1 MLHPYMLFVVLA
13 WGANFSMIK
22 LTLQDFAPPATA
34 LFRYLLMLPV
44 LVIACRAMSIS
55 LRVPRDL
62 LKRLL
67 FAGFIASGV
76 YMVFFLEGMKT
87 ASPAQGA
94 IALATAPIFI
104 SLFALGLKQESFR
117 WGLVIGIIVAFAG
130 VILVAL
136 GGGKAAGGSVV
147 GTAIVLAGAVVWAWS
162 VVLMKPLVEHVHP
175 FAAMTISAFGAAFA
189 LVPYGAVSLVQT
201 DWQGVTPVGWV
212 GISYLAFVAGA
223 MAFSAYYKAL
233 QDLGPAR
240 TGMIQYLIPPT
251 AAVLSWFIMGEPV
264 SLLRWIGLVIVLAG
278 VYIAMRKPQTEAMA
292 QADAEPESEPAV
304 CAANGR

>member
-1 MLHPYMLFVVLA
+1 MLNPYMLFVVLA

-22 LTLQDFAPPATA
+22 LTLEDFASPATA
-34 LFRYLLMLPV
+34 LLRYLWMLPV
-44 LVIACRAMSIS
+44 LVIACRIMGIS
-55 LRVPRDL
+55 LKVTRDQ

-76 YMVFFLEGMKT
+76 YMIFFLQGMET

-104 SLFALGLKQESFR
+104 SLFAILLKQESFR
-117 WGLVIGIIVAFAG
+117 WGLLAGLVIAFAG

-136 GGGKAAGGSVV
+136 GGGAAAGGSTM
-147 GTAIVLAGAVVWAWS
+147 GTAIVLCGAVVWAWS
-162 VVLMKPLVEHVHP
+162 VVLMKPLVETIHP

-189 LVPYGAVSLVQT
+189 LVPYGGYSLMQT
-201 DWQGVTPVGWV
+201 DWASVTPKGW
-212 GISYLAFVAGA
+212 GGMAYLAFVAGA

-264 SLLRWIGLVIVLAG
+264 SLLRWIGLVVVLAG
-278 VYIAMRKPQTEAMA
+278 VYVAMRKPQRTAA
-292 QADAEPESEPAV
+292 AEPAA